1 MYVKNKTNSS
11 WWLGN
16 DFFQE
21 DRDILTGA
29 VVSDRT
35 AELIKLSG
43 YRRAI
48 SNFVNIVTG
57 KSDIPVRFQGNDSYT
72 DGKSITISA
81 SIKDKDFDPTVG
93 LALHEGSHVLLT
105 DFDVLPKI
113 EEYIDGWVEA
123 TNVYSNINK
132 KYDMGSHMRA
142 KSYVKG
148 HIKNLLNIVE
158 DRRIDNFVFKSA
170 PGYKGYYH
178 ALYNKYFNSKIIDKA
193 FSSSE
198 KRNLDWDSYM
208 FHIINITNSNRDLN
222 ALPGLLDIY
231 KAIDLANI
239 GRLKST
245 TDSLQVALEIFDIVE
260 SNLPKPEVQDTDG
273 GKEGKEG
280 EEDKDCQGE
289 GASCSS
295 PNGTKVTDEQVDQLV
310 KDLED
315 VVKNAMDDGSKA
327 DGEKA
332 QVETEKGNGGKGEST
347 NSNLIELSPRQKKQ
361 LENAIQKQKDFINN
375 NIKKTKLNKTEQKKM
390 KALEESGS
398 EIKKVGKRKKHMYTD
413 QMISTD
419 CIVVKKLTQNV
430 IDNAGYSFLNGQQ
443 WEYRGKDHI
452 ESISKGVKLGI
463 QLGKKLKLR
472 SEERNTK
479 FSRLDSGKIDKRLIS
494 SLGFGAERIF
504 QQVLTDRYTPAN
516 VHISIDASGS
526 MGGSRFHNCQTAVV
540 AIAKAAS
547 MIDNLD
553 IQISYRTTTGASK
566 PIILIA
572 YDSRVDS
579 FSKITSLFKHIC
591 ASSLTPEG
599 LTFEAIQNLLVE
611 ASGDRESYFIN
622 FSDGMPYAEPK
633 GYNYYGDQAIQHTK
647 KQVEG
652 MRKKGIK
659 VLSYFI
665 GTGSYGKDDFTRMYG
680 RSAECINVTNLIPLA
695 KTLNKMFLTK

>member
-11 WWLGN
+11 WWLGS
-16 DFFQE
+16 DFFEE

-57 KSDIPVRFQGNDSYT
+57 KSNIPVKFHGNDSYT
-72 DGKSITISA
+72 DGKSITISS

-132 KYDMGSHMRA
+132 KYSMGNHMSA

-208 FHIINITNSNRDLN
+208 FHIINITNSNRDLS
-222 ALPGLLDIY
+222 ALPGLLDVY

-239 GRLKST
+239 NRLKST

-260 SNLPKPEVQDTDG
+260 SNLPKPEIQDTDG
-273 GKEGKEG
+273 GTDG

-295 PNGTKVTDEQVDQLV
+295 PNGTKVTNEQVDQLI

-315 VVKNAMDDGSKA
+315 TVKNAMDDGSKA
-327 DGEKA
+327 EGEEA
-332 QVETEKGNGGKGEST
+332 QVETEKGNGGKGQST

-361 LENAIQKQKDFINN
+361 LEKAIQKQKDFINN
-375 NIKKTKLNKTEQKKM
+375 NIKKTKLNKTDQKKM

-413 QMISTD
+413 EMVSTD
-419 CIVVKKLTQNV
+419 CIVVKRLTQSV
-430 IDNAGYSFLNGQQ
+430 IDNSGYGFLSGQQ

-452 ESISKGVKLGI
+452 EAISKGITLGI

-504 QQVLTDRYTPAN
+504 QQVLTDKYTPAN

-526 MGGSRFHNCQTAVV
+526 MSGSRFHNCQTAVV

-633 GYNYYGDQAIQHTK
+633 GYNYWGTQATQHTR

-659 VLSYFI
+659 VLSYYI
-665 GTGSYGKDDFTRMYG
+665 GGASYAKDEFARMYG
-680 RSAECINVTNLIPLA
+680 RSAESINVTNLIPLA

>member
-1 MYVKNKTNSS
+1 MLYTKNKTNSS
-11 WWLGN
+11 WWLGE
-16 DFFQE
+16 DFFE
-21 DRDILTGA
+21 SDRDILTGD

-57 KSDIPVRFQGNDSYT
+57 KSDIPVKFSGSDSYT

-93 LALHEGSHVLLT
+93 LALHEGSHCLLT
-105 DFDVLPKI
+105 DFKILPKL
-113 EEYIDGWVEA
+113 EEYIENWVEQ
-123 TNVYSNINK
+123 NDIYSNINN
-132 KYDMGSHMRA
+132 KYEMKSHMSA
-142 KSYVKG
+142 KSYVKDK
-148 HIKNLLNIVE
+148 IRNLLNIVE

-193 FSSSE
+193 FSSTE

-222 ALPGLLDIY
+222 ALPGLLDIF
-231 KAIDLANI
+231 KTIDLANI
-239 GRLKST
+239 DRLKST
-245 TDSLQVALEIFDIVE
+245 KDSLQVALEIFDIVE
-260 SNLPKPEVQDTDG
+260 ANIPAVIEQEDDNTQGKDG
-273 GKEGKEG
+273 
-280 EEDKDCQGE
+280 EDKKEDKECDGY

-295 PNGTKVTDEQVDQLV
+295 PNGTKQGETPQGD
-310 KDLED
+310 
-315 VVKNAMDDGSKA
+315 APSDDGSKA
-327 DGEKA
+327 EGDEA
-332 QVETEKGNGGKGEST
+332 TSQ
-347 NSNLIELSPRQKKQ
+347 SNLIELSPRQKKQ
-361 LENAIQKQKDFINN
+361 LEKAIQKQRDFINN

-390 KALEESGS
+390 TALEESGS
-398 EIKKVGKRKKHMYTD
+398 EIKKVGKRTRNSWSD
-413 QMISTD
+413 DIISTD
-419 CIVVKKLTQNV
+419 CIVVKRLTQNV
-430 IDNAGYSFLNGQQ
+430 IDNAGYSFLMGQT
-443 WEYRGKDHI
+443 WKWRGS
-452 ESISKGVKLGI
+452 EAVEAVSKGVKLGI

-504 QQVLTDRYTPAN
+504 QQVMCDRYTPAN

-526 MGGSRFHNCQTAVV
+526 MSGDKFNNCQTAVV

-547 MIDNLD
+547 MIDNLNV
-553 IQISYRTTTGASK
+553 QISYRTTVDSSK

-579 FSKITSLFKHIC
+579 FKKITSLFKHIC
-591 ASSLTPEG
+591 ASELTPEG
-599 LTFEAIQNLLVE
+599 LTFEAIQNELVA
-611 ASGDRESYFIN
+611 ASGDTESYFIN

-633 GYNYYGDQAIQHTK
+633 GYHYYGNMAIQHTR
-647 KQVEG
+647 KQVDE

-659 VLSYFI
+659 VLSYYI
-665 GTGSYGKDDFTRMYG
+665 GRGYSKDSFTTMYGKDAKT
-680 RSAECINVTNLIPLA
+680 IKVTSLLPLA

>member
-1 MYVKNKTNSS
+1 MLINTNTKTNSS
-11 WWLGN
+11 WWLGD
-16 DFFQE
+16 DFFE
-21 DRDILTGA
+21 NDTDILTGE

-57 KSDIPVRFQGNDSYT
+57 KSDIPVKFKGNDSYT

-93 LALHEGSHVLLT
+93 LALHEGSHILMT
-105 DFDVLPKI
+105 DFDI
-113 EEYIDGWVEA
+113 MHNIDNYIPPNMMSLA
-123 TNVYSNINK
+123 K
-132 KYDMGSHMRA
+132 AKYGFKNDMSARC
-142 KSYVKG
+142 Y
-148 HIKNLLNIVE
+148 IKDKFRNLLNIVE

-178 ALYNKYFNSKIIDKA
+178 ALYNKYFNSKIVDKA
-193 FSSSE
+193 FSSTE

-208 FHIINITNSNRDLN
+208 FHIINITNSNRDLS
-222 ALPGLLDIY
+222 ALPGLIDVY
-231 KAIDLANI
+231 KTLDLANI
-239 GRLKST
+239 SRLKT
-245 TDSLQVALEIFDIVE
+245 TFDALTIAMQVYDIVE

-273 GKEGKEG
+273 GEDGKDTK
-280 EEDKDCQGE
+280 EDKDCQGE
-289 GASCSS
+289 SSCSS
-295 PNGTKVTDEQVDQLV
+295 PNGTKQGKTPEGD
-310 KDLED
+310 
-315 VVKNAMDDGSKA
+315 APADDGSKA
-327 DGEKA
+327 EGDEAKI
-332 QVETEKGNGGKGEST
+332 EIEKGNGGQNQST

-361 LENAIQKQKDFINN
+361 LEKAIQKQRDFINN

-390 KALEESGS
+390 QALEESGS
-398 EIKKVGKRKKHMYTD
+398 EIKKVGTRKRNSWSD
-413 QMISTD
+413 DIISTD

-430 IDNAGYSFLNGQQ
+430 IDNAGYDFLSGQQ
-443 WEYRGKDHI
+443 WSYRGESHI
-452 ESISKGVKLGI
+452 EAISKGVKLGI

-479 FSRLDSGKIDKRLIS
+479 FTRLDSGKIDKRLIS
-494 SLGFGAERIF
+494 SLGYGAERIF
-504 QQVLTDRYTPAN
+504 QQVLNDKYTPAN

-526 MGGSRFHNCQTAVV
+526 MSGDKFHNCQTAVV

-553 IQISYRTTTGASK
+553 VQISYRTTTSSK

-579 FSKITSLFKHIC
+579 FKKITSLFKNIC
-591 ASSLTPEG
+591 ASALTPEG
-599 LTFEAIQNLLVE
+599 LTFEAIQNQLVE

-622 FSDGMPYAEPK
+622 FSDGMPYCEPK
-633 GYNYYGDQAIQHTK
+633 GYQYCGHNAVTHTK
-647 KQVEG
+647 GEVDK
-652 MRKKGIK
+652 MRKRGIK
-659 VLSYFI
+659 VLSYYI
-665 GTGSYGKDDFTRMYG
+665 GGGYSKDEFTKMYG
-680 RSAECINVTNLIPLA
+680 RSAEVVNVTNLIPLA

>member
-1 MYVKNKTNSS
+1 MQYTQNKTNSS
-11 WWLGN
+11 WWLGQ
-16 DFFQE
+16 DFFE
-21 DRDILTGA
+21 NDRDILTGDI
-29 VVSDRT
+29 VSDRT
-35 AELIKLSG
+35 AELIKLAG

-57 KSDIPVRFQGNDSYT
+57 KSDIPVHFSGSDSYT

-93 LALHEGSHVLLT
+93 LALHEGSHCLLT
-105 DFDVLPKI
+105 DFKLMLKLD
-113 EEYIDGWVEA
+113 EYITDEMMSLVKA
-123 TNVYSNINK
+123 
-132 KYDMGSHMRA
+132 KYGFKNDMSA
-142 KSYVKG
+142 KGY
-148 HIKNLLNIVE
+148 IKDKFRNLLNIVE

-193 FSSSE
+193 LGSTE
-198 KRNLDWDSYM
+198 KRNLEWDSYM

-222 ALPGLLDIY
+222 ALPGLLDIF
-231 KAIDLANI
+231 KTIDLANI
-239 GRLKST
+239 DRLKSSE
-245 TDSLQVALEIFDIVE
+245 DALAIAMQVYDIVE
-260 SNLPKPEVQDTDG
+260 SNLPKPEAQDDECDG
-273 GKEGKEG
+273 DDKGSETEG
-280 EEDKDCQGE
+280 EKKEDKDCDGE

-295 PNGTKVTDEQVDQLV
+295 PSGTKAGETPQGG
-310 KDLED
+310 
-315 VVKNAMDDGSKA
+315 APSDDGSKA
-327 DGEKA
+327 DGEEAKI
-332 QVETEKGNGGKGEST
+332 E
-347 NSNLIELSPRQKKQ
+347 SNLTELSPRQQKQ
-361 LENAIQKQKDFINN
+361 LENAIKKQRDFINN

-398 EIKKVGKRKKHMYTD
+398 EIKKVGRRKQNSWSD
-413 QMISTD
+413 NIIQTD
-419 CIVVKKLTQNV
+419 CIVVKKLTQGV
-430 IDNAGYSFLNGQQ
+430 IDNAGYSFLTGQK
-443 WEYRGKDHI
+443 WNWRGQDHI
-452 ESISKGVKLGI
+452 EAISKGVKLGI

-504 QQVLTDRYTPAN
+504 QQVMCDRYTPAN

-526 MGGSRFHNCQTAVV
+526 MSGDKFNNCQTAVV

-547 MIDNLD
+547 MIDNLN
-553 IQISYRTTTGASK
+553 IQISYRTTIDSSK

-579 FSKITSLFKHIC
+579 FKKVTSLFKHIC
-591 ASSLTPEG
+591 ASELTPEG
-599 LTFEAIQNLLVE
+599 LTFEAIQNELVA
-611 ASGDRESYFIN
+611 ASGDTESYFIN

-633 GYNYYGDQAIQHTK
+633 GYNYYGHNAVTHTK
-647 KQVEG
+647 GEVDK

-659 VLSYFI
+659 VLSYYI
-665 GTGSYGKDDFTRMYG
+665 GRGYSKDEFTRMYG
-680 RSAECINVTNLIPLA
+680 KDAKTIKVTSLLPLA